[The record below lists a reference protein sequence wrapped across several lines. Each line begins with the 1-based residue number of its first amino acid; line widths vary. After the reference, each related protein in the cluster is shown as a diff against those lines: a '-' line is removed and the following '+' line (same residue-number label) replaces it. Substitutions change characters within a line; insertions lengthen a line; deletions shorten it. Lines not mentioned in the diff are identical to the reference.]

1 MVKAEVLRSDS
12 FILALRFTDA
22 PHHVLNAI
30 RRAIIEEVPTLAI
43 DTVIF
48 VENNSVLHDEA
59 LAHRLG
65 LIPFV
70 NSEAVNKYRK
80 PEECMERPEE
90 TGCSTKAYLEV
101 KNDNSEE
108 MVVLASHLRVE
119 DPDVKPVYPDIPIII
134 LSRGQRV
141 VLEATLRLGKGKEHI
156 KWSPVSVSTLTY
168 QPIVKYDLTAL
179 SEASLRECI
188 SCISNYDSKVAE
200 KMAGTLKGE
209 LKLDPLKP
217 TSLLRYCS
225 ANVCGNNVMVEYL
238 EDELILRFESIG
250 SLTPKEIVFLAI
262 KELKE
267 KLDAFMNELKPIVQT
282 GVKGVSQ

>member
-1 MVKAEVLRSDS
+1 MVKVEVLRSDP
-12 FILALRFTDA
+12 FVLALRFTDA
-22 PHHVLNAI
+22 QHHILNAI

-70 NSEAVNKYRK
+70 SSEAINKYRK
-80 PEECMERPEE
+80 PEECMDKPEE
-90 TGCSTKAYLEV
+90 TGCSTRAFLEV
-101 KNDNSEE
+101 RNDNDEE
-108 MVVLASHLRVE
+108 LVVLASHLRVE
-119 DPDVKPVYPDIPIII
+119 DPDVKPVYPDIPIIV
-134 LSRGQRV
+134 LSKGQRV
-141 VLEATLRLGKGKEHI
+141 ILEAILRLGKGKEHI

-168 QPIVKYDLTAL
+168 QPRIKYDLTAL
-179 SEASLRECI
+179 SESNLQECI

-200 KMAGTLKGE
+200 KIADTLKGE
-209 LKLDPLKP
+209 IKLDPLKP
-217 TSLLRYCS
+217 TSLLRYC
-225 ANVCGNNVMVEYL
+225 ATNVCGNNIVVEYL
-238 EDELILRFESIG
+238 DNELILRFESIG

-267 KLDAFMNELKPIVQT
+267 KLDAFLNEIRPIVQT